1 MAFGRVSKEVH
12 AGLLNLTKSQQV
24 IALKIQL
31 CFRKNVLQQSH
42 PDKTVFQFSDKSHG
56 TYSVNKL
63 RDHLTQLVEAAW
75 SVSDTTVEQTRKSD
89 ISLVGKRISHA
100 FLEEGVIVLYTGVV
114 ISQVPG
120 FPEWYNT
127 VYDNEPDYVY
137 TYKLLDDYTSGDL
150 KIIL

>member
-1 MAFGRVSKEVH
+1 MIDYGLWQSEQEVH

-24 IALKIQL
+24 TALKIQL

-56 TYSVNKL
+56 TYAVDKL
-63 RDHLTQLVEAAW
+63 RDHLTQLVEAAR

-114 ISQVPG
+114 IS
-120 FPEWYNT
+120 
-127 VYDNEPDYVY
+127 
-137 TYKLLDDYTSGDL
+137 
-150 KIIL
+150 